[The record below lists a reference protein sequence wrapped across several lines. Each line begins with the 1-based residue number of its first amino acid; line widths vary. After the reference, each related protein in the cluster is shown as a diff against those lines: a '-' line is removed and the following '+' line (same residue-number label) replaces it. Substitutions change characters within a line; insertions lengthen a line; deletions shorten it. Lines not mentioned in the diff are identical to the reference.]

1 MESTFVAGIALFL
14 VLIYVVILLTSIGM
28 AVLQIIATWKLYE
41 KAGEPGWSAIV
52 PIYNYMQM
60 IKIAFGSYKLAW
72 IYLIFCG
79 GYMVFTI
86 AGGVINVICE
96 QSDELVML
104 QIGAMCMAFLML
116 VPLYIIAGYTG
127 YMFAKSYGK
136 STAFCVLSIFFSQIM
151 ILIMG
156 FDKNTYYVGP
166 KGVPQYDQ
174 YGRF

>member
-1 MESTFVAGIALFL
+1 MDSTFVAGFALFF
-14 VLIYVVILLTSIGM
+14 VLIYGVILLVSIGM
-28 AVLQIIATWKLYE
+28 AVLQIIASWKLYE

-60 IKIAFGSYKLAW
+60 IKIALGSYKLAW

-79 GYMVFTI
+79 GYMVFAI
-86 AGGVINVICE
+86 AGSMINVLGE
-96 QSDELVML
+96 QSDELVVI
-104 QIGAMCMAFLML
+104 QIAAMCMAFLMI
-116 VPLYIIAGYTG
+116 VPLYIIAGYTS

-156 FDKNTYYVGP
+156 FDKNTCYVGP
-166 KGVPQYDQ
+166 KGVPYTNL
-174 YGRF
+174 